1 MKAFGEFNIDLTLQ
15 RVNKLAI
22 LPDPDIPIDVD
33 VILND
38 CNSVSVFSIK
48 YFANSCI

>member
-15 RVNKLAI
+15 RVKKLTI
-22 LPDPDIPIDVD
+22 IYLYHVPDVPTDVD

-48 YFANSCI
+48 